1 MVGFII
7 LSLKIMF
14 FTFFFI
20 LFSMISDATV
30 HRLNVPRVLL
40 PVFNDFAVNFTLE
53 VTDGACYQW

>member
-1 MVGFII
+1 MMI
-7 LSLKIMF
+7 L
-14 FTFFFI
+14 TI
-20 LFSMISDATV
+20 LFTLFCVISNASV